1 MKYYTSKHEVVF
13 MYVFLNNRQ
22 LLKDLLETIL
32 ERKIENINI
41 LNPNLVTD
49 KINNRIQKLDL
60 LINTNNEYINVEL
73 NSKFD
78 KLIFTRNLFYIFKL
92 CGSKAEK
99 GKKVYNSNKKI
110 IQINLNFNCH
120 GYKKDELGLYSKQKK
135 LIVTDILTIFNIN
148 VDFYVNDY
156 YNNGKKFK
164 NNDELIIMLGLDK
177 EELAELAERSEKV
190 MEYKKKVDEV
200 NNDDEVISWFTAE
213 EERKMYQD
221 ALIEQ
226 SKEEGIIQGKKVGL
240 IEGEKKG
247 ILDIAKNML
256 AEGMSIDLI
265 AKLTKLSKKQISR
278 LL

>member
-13 MYVFLNNRQ
+13 MYVFLNNSQ

-32 ERKIENINI
+32 ERKIENMNI

-78 KLIFTRNLFYIFKL
+78 KLIFTRNLFYAFKL

-164 NNDELIIMLGLDK
+164 SNDELIIMLGLDK
-177 EELAELAERSEKV
+177 EELAELAERSDKV

-200 NNDDEVISWFTAE
+200 NDDDEVISWFTAE

-226 SKEEGIIQGKKVGL
+226 SKEEG
-240 IEGEKKG
+240 EKKG
-247 ILDIAKNML
+247 KQAGILSVAKNML
-256 AEGMSIDLI
+256 AEGMSVELI

>member
-1 MKYYTSKHEVVF
+1 MIKITSKYYTAKHEIIF
-13 MYVFLNNRQ
+13 MYIFLNDEQ

-32 ERKIENINI
+32 ERKIKSINI

-60 LINTNNEYINVEL
+60 LIKTNNEYINVEL

-78 KLIFTRNLFYIFKL
+78 NLTFTRNLFYAFKL
-92 CGSKAEK
+92 CTSKAEK
-99 GKKVYNSNKKI
+99 GRKVFDHNKKI
-110 IQINLNFNCH
+110 VQINLNFNYR

-135 LIVTDILTIFNIN
+135 LIVTDILTILNIN
-148 VDFYVNDY
+148 VDLYIEDY
-156 YNNGKKFK
+156 YNNGKKF
-164 NNDELIIMLGLDK
+164 NSGDEVIIMLGLDK
-177 EELAELAERSEKV
+177 EELYKLAKRSDKVMKYKELADK
-190 MEYKKKVDEV
+190 V

-221 ALIEQ
+221 ALVRQ
-226 SKEEGIIQGKKVGL
+226 SKKEGKQA
-240 IEGEKKG
+240 G
-247 ILDIAKNML
+247 ILSVAKNML

-265 AKLTKLSKKQISR
+265 VKLTKLSKKQINR